1 MRNKITSAAE
11 DVAIVQSG
19 DAAMLKRSTRT
30 ITQRERSMIIRSGLI
45 RNRDGVDFAAFSEH
59 WRRVHGPLALRVEAM
74 RAYRQ
79 NHILARLPAR
89 EGDRLHRVDG
99 ISQLWFDNV
108 ESIRVAMESDEQ
120 RACIEDILEFLS
132 DVTILIQQESERRL
146 HGNVDRLPVKF
157 IHLLAGQEAAMK
169 NMEDRLFADLAA
181 SFANAALRVNRIVDR
196 GFSVDSTVSAGGQVI
211 DAVLELWLP
220 QGTHHA
226 VAQRLLSQ
234 SLDIGIIGA
243 FRVDELILKE
253 A

>member
-1 MRNKITSAAE
+1 
-11 DVAIVQSG
+11 
-19 DAAMLKRSTRT
+19 
-30 ITQRERSMIIRSGLI
+30 
-45 RNRDGVDFAAFSEH
+45 
-59 WRRVHGPLALRVEAM
+59 M

-108 ESIRVAMESDEQ
+108 ESMRVAMESDEQ
-120 RACIEDILEFLS
+120 RACIEDIREFLS
-132 DVTILIQQESERRL
+132 DVTILIQQEGERRL

-220 QGTHHA
+220 QGTHDA

>member
-1 MRNKITSAAE
+1 MP
-11 DVAIVQSG
+11 
-19 DAAMLKRSTRT
+19 KRSTKT

-108 ESIRVAMESDEQ
+108 ESMRVAMESDEQ

-169 NMEDRLFADLAA
+169 NLEDRLFADLAA

-220 QGTHHA
+220 QGTDA
-226 VAQRLLSQ
+226 AIAQRPE
-234 SLDIGIIGA
+234 
-243 FRVDELILKE
+243 RKP
-253 A
+253 

>member
-1 MRNKITSAAE
+1 
-11 DVAIVQSG
+11 
-19 DAAMLKRSTRT
+19 
-30 ITQRERSMIIRSGLI
+30 MIIRSGLI

-108 ESIRVAMESDEQ
+108 ESMRVAMESAEQ
-120 RACIEDILEFLS
+120 RACIEDVREFLS
-132 DVTILIQQESERRL
+132 DVTILIQQEGERRQ
-146 HGNVDRLPVKF
+146 HGDVDRLPVKF
-157 IHLLAGQEAAMK
+157 IYLLAGPEAAMK
-169 NMEDRLFADLAA
+169 TMEDRLFADLAA
-181 SFANAALRVNRIVDR
+181 SFANAALRVNPIVDR
-196 GFSVDSTVSAGGQVI
+196 GFSVDPTVSAGGQVI

-220 QGTHHA
+220 QGTHDA
-226 VAQRLLSQ
+226 VAQRILSE
-234 SLDIGIIGA
+234 SPDMGIIGA
-243 FRVDELILKE
+243 FQVDELILKE

>member
-11 DVAIVQSG
+11 AVAIVQSG
-19 DAAMLKRSTRT
+19 DAVMPKRSTKT

-108 ESIRVAMESDEQ
+108 ESMRVAMESDEQ
-120 RACIEDILEFLS
+120 RACIEDIREFLS

-169 NMEDRLFADLAA
+169 NLEDRLFADLAA

-196 GFSVDSTVSAGGQVI
+196 GFSVDSTVSADGQVI

>member
-1 MRNKITSAAE
+1 
-11 DVAIVQSG
+11 
-19 DAAMLKRSTRT
+19 
-30 ITQRERSMIIRSGLI
+30 MIIRSGLI
-45 RNRDGVDFAAFSEH
+45 RNRDDVDFAAFSEH

-108 ESIRVAMESDEQ
+108 ETMRVAMELAEQ
-120 RACIEDILEFLS
+120 RACIEDIREFLS
-132 DVTILIQQESERRL
+132 DVTIVIQQEGKRRQ
-146 HGNVDRLPVKF
+146 HGDVDRLPVKF
-157 IHLLAGQEAAMK
+157 IYLLAGPEAAMK
-169 NMEDRLFADLAA
+169 TMEDRLFTDLAA
-181 SFANAALRVNRIVDR
+181 SFNHAALRVNPIVDR
-196 GFSVDSTVSAGGQVI
+196 GFSVDPTVSAGGQII

-220 QGTHHA
+220 QGTHDA
-226 VAQRLLSQ
+226 VAQRILSENPD
-234 SLDIGIIGA
+234 LGIIGA